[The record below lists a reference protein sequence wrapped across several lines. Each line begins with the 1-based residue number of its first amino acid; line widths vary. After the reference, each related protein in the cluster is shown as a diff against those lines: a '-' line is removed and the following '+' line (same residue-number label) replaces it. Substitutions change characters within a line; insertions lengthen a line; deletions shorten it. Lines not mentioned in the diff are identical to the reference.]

1 MSRSSRTAGLIAAA
15 VLASAAAVQAQA
27 PSSATEFRPAT
38 PEEAQVRSIAPGER
52 SAPSA
57 LAYAARCD
65 ENTPRASIISLRWTA
80 TPGEDVVGQRV
91 DISKFPEGF
100 DTGRFDTTGT
110 LGAAFSTAAVAGP
123 EPGIMYYWRVWT
135 MTADG
140 AITSR
145 VERFDVPTCP
155 ADSMDLDPDDYRPK
169 GAASA
174 GASSDQANTDNPAS
188 SR

>member
-15 VLASAAAVQAQA
+15 LLASAAAVQAQA
-27 PSSATEFRPAT
+27 PAATEFRPAT

-52 SAPSA
+52 AVPSA
-57 LAYAARCD
+57 LAYQARCD
-65 ENTPRASIISLRWTA
+65 EKPMRTATVSLNWTA
-80 TPGEDVVGQRV
+80 TSGEGVVGQRV

-100 DTGRFDTTGT
+100 ATGRFETTGAID
-110 LGAAFSTAAVAGP
+110 AAQSTAAVAGP
-123 EPGIMYYWRVWT
+123 EPGLSYYWRVWT

-140 AITSR
+140 GITSR

-155 ADSMDLDPDDYRPK
+155 ADSTGLDPNDYRPT
-169 GAASA
+169 GAAAA
-174 GASSDQANTDNPAS
+174 GAGSDKANTDNPAS